1 MSYSIAIIVGVLL
14 GLLISVVAIIEIK
27 AHQ

>member
-1 MSYSIAIIVGVLL
+1 MPYLIAIIVGVLL

-27 AHQ
+27 THQ